1 MLAESIE
8 KFCQLGIGKELL
20 NWTPK
25 AQNIKEKIINP
36 TFKKWGMSIIKRPQ
50 YMSEKATKIITMQT
64 YKKGTIPRL
73 YKEFLSNRIQR
84 EPVDKKG
91 KRLEQTMHKKRYTN
105 TNNHMKGYSGSLL
118 PSK

>member
-1 MLAESIE
+1 
-8 KFCQLGIGKELL
+8 
-20 NWTPK
+20 
-25 AQNIKEKIINP
+25 
-36 TFKKWGMSIIKRPQ
+36 MSVIKRPQ

-64 YKKGTIPRL
+64 YKKGTIPKL

-84 EPVDKKG
+84 EPVDKNKG
-91 KRLEQTMHKKRYTN
+91 KRLEQTAHKKRYTN